1 MQKAKLIKS
10 NSIFVLLNRQ
20 TLFTLFCTGCRE
32 LQKFSWLCVFSYVC
46 LCLCVCVCVWSC
58 FMAGHESILWH
69 LLPYCV
75 CLCVWA
81 IILLI
86 YESSFKGLHTINY
99 AYISSNG
106 ILQFTHIQRS
116 QLDTLSM
123 KLNGLITR
131 LGSKREMKVTE
142 FPIFLINLKF
152 RGSFK
157 DLICTN

>member
-1 MQKAKLIKS
+1 M
-10 NSIFVLLNRQ
+10 
-20 TLFTLFCTGCRE
+20 
-32 LQKFSWLCVFSYVC
+32 
-46 LCLCVCVCVWSC
+46 
-58 FMAGHESILWH
+58 SILGH

-86 YESSFKGLHTINY
+86 YESSFKELHTINY

-131 LGSKREMKVTE
+131 LGCNSKGKLKLRN
-142 FPIFLINLKF
+142 FPYSLSI
-152 RGSFK
+152 
-157 DLICTN
+157 

>member
-1 MQKAKLIKS
+1 MQKGKLIKS

-32 LQKFSWLCVFSYVC
+32 LQKFFMSLCIFVSVSVS
-46 LCLCVCVCVWSC
+46 LCLCVCVWSC
-58 FMAGHESILWH
+58 FMAGHESILWR

-86 YESSFKGLHTINY
+86 YESSFKGLLTINY

-123 KLNGLITR
+123 KLNGLITSLGCNSKGKLR
-131 LGSKREMKVTE
+131 LRY
-142 FPIFLINLKF
+142 FPYSLSIWSLGAVLK
-152 RGSFK
+152 
-157 DLICTN
+157 I